1 MTDADRIAAR
11 FQAAAPIFA
20 EKFHADTYAITRITS
35 VPDGYGGSTTTEA
48 VVETGRC
55 ALDVARFRGSERP
68 GGGDV
73 VTSIST
79 YTVELPYATTL
90 TAADTLTI
98 NGRAFNVIDVK
109 RGGEMGLFTE
119 ATVEARA

>member
-11 FQAAAPIFA
+11 FQAARPIFA
-20 EKFHADTYAITRITS
+20 EKFHADSYEVTRTVRI
-35 VPDGYGGSTTTEA
+35 PDGSGGSTTTES
-48 VVETGRC
+48 VVESGRC
-55 ALDVARFRGSERP
+55 SLDVARFRGSERP

-73 VTSIST
+73 VTSIAA
-79 YTVELPYATTL
+79 YTVELPIDTAL

-109 RGGEMGLFTE
+109 RGGEAALFAE
-119 ATVEARA
+119 ATVEARS